1 MSRTHGMG
9 HAGCIPQFADSLFT
23 NLPKFEL
30 KKKKKYIYIYIHI
43 YLYMYVFKYFILIKI
58 FLI

>member
-30 KKKKKYIYIYIHI
+30 KKKKYIYIYSDLDI
-43 YLYMYVFKYFILIKI
+43 FKKILI
-58 FLI
+58 